1 MDVSGRIK
9 GKRLSE
15 DVQVISYFLCD
26 VMIKHYT
33 KTASWDQIVGAGVV
47 QCEAP
52 SMTADQTDILTVS
65 GGFFT
70 VKQIKQ

>member
-15 DVQVISYFLCD
+15 DVQVILYILCD

-33 KTASWDQIVGAGVV
+33 KTAFWVAR
-47 QCEAP
+47 
-52 SMTADQTDILTVS
+52 
-65 GGFFT
+65 
-70 VKQIKQ
+70 